1 MAEKLDAG
9 SPEKLSEVEESSIE
23 SGLYTEGHGDLQI
36 LRTDSS
42 SNVKVAKDGQTVLI
56 PQPSDDPDDPL
67 NWSFGKKHMVL
78 ASMVFASLVR
88 HLHLE
93 ILKTKQANKYL

>member
-1 MAEKLDAG
+1 MAEKSA
-9 SPEKLSEVEESSIE
+9 EVEEASIE
-23 SGLYTEGHGDLQI
+23 SGRYSEGHGDLQI
-36 LRTDSS
+36 LKIESS

-78 ASMVFASLVR
+78 GSMVFASLVSPQSNSQCR
-88 HLHLE
+88 CNVH
-93 ILKTKQANKYL
+93 